1 MEEFKKMDLEV
12 LNKIQE
18 VEKET
23 GQSVLSIYSQVPF
36 GNVITA
42 FREIKV
48 SDLVDMVKSVPIT
61 KLVKGL
67 QIITPNEISQI
78 EIEKLKIVLKYGDM
92 NNVAKLQEKFSERSI
107 IIAISK
113 MSYRRLQ
120 ELLEQNNLEVMIK
133 SIKRNAF
140 LND

>member
-1 MEEFKKMDLEV
+1 MDLEI

-18 VEKET
+18 VEKDT
-23 GQSVLSIYSQVPF
+23 GQSVLSIYSKVPF
-36 GNVITA
+36 GNVVTA
-42 FREIKV
+42 FREIPV

-61 KLVKGL
+61 KLVEGL

-78 EIEKLKIVLKYGDM
+78 EVKKLKIVLKYGDM

-113 MSYRRLQ
+113 ISYRRLQ
-120 ELLEQNNLEVMIK
+120 ELLEQNNLEVMINT
-133 SIKRNAF
+133 INRNAF
-140 LND
+140 LNN

>member
-1 MEEFKKMDLEV
+1 MDLET

-18 VEKET
+18 VEKDT
-23 GQSVLSIYSQVPF
+23 GQSVLSIYSKVPF
-36 GNVITA
+36 GNVVTA
-42 FREIKV
+42 FREIPV

-61 KLVKGL
+61 KLVEGL

-78 EIEKLKIVLKYGDM
+78 EVKKLKIVLKYGDM
-92 NNVAKLQEKFSERSI
+92 NNVAKLQENFSERSI

-113 MSYRRLQ
+113 ISYRRLQ
-120 ELLEQNNLEVMIK
+120 ELLEQNNLRVMIDT
-133 SIKRNAF
+133 INRYAF

>member
-1 MEEFKKMDLEV
+1 MWLCKQIYSS

-18 VEKET
+18 VEKDT
-23 GQSVLSIYSQVPF
+23 GQSVLSIYSKVPF
-36 GNVITA
+36 GNVVTA
-42 FREIKV
+42 FREIPV

-61 KLVKGL
+61 KLVEGL

-78 EIEKLKIVLKYGDM
+78 EVKKLKIVLKYGDM

-113 MSYRRLQ
+113 ISYRRLQ
-120 ELLEQNNLEVMIK
+120 ELLEQNNLDVMIDA
-133 SIKRNAF
+133 INRNAF
-140 LND
+140 LNN

>member
-1 MEEFKKMDLEV
+1 MDLET

-18 VEKET
+18 VEKDT
-23 GQSVLSIYSQVPF
+23 GQSVLSIYSKVPF
-36 GNVITA
+36 GNVVTA
-42 FREIKV
+42 FREIPV

-61 KLVKGL
+61 KLVEGL

-78 EIEKLKIVLKYGDM
+78 EVKKLKIVLKYGDM
-92 NNVAKLQEKFSERSI
+92 NNVAKLQEKFSERST

-120 ELLEQNNLEVMIK
+120 ELLEQNNLDVMIDA
-133 SIKRNAF
+133 INRNAF
-140 LND
+140 LNN

>member
-1 MEEFKKMDLEV
+1 MDLET

-42 FREIKV
+42 FQKIKV

-78 EIEKLKIVLKYGDM
+78 EVEKLKIVLKYGDM
-92 NNVAKLQEKFSERSI
+92 NNVAKLQENFSERSI

-113 MSYRRLQ
+113 ISYRRLQ
-120 ELLEQNNLEVMIK
+120 ELLEQNNLRVMIDT
-133 SIKRNAF
+133 INCYAF

>member
-1 MEEFKKMDLEV
+1 MDLEV

-78 EIEKLKIVLKYGDM
+78 EVEKLKIVLKYGDM

-120 ELLEQNNLEVMIK
+120 ELLEQNNLDVMIK

>member
-1 MEEFKKMDLEV
+1 MDLET

-78 EIEKLKIVLKYGDM
+78 EVEKLKIVLKYGDM

-113 MSYRRLQ
+113 TSYRRLQ
-120 ELLEQNNLEVMIK
+120 ELLEQNNLKVMINY
-133 SIKRNAF
+133 INRNAF

>member
-1 MEEFKKMDLEV
+1 MDLET

-18 VEKET
+18 VEKDT
-23 GQSVLSIYSQVPF
+23 GQSVLSIYSKVPF
-36 GNVITA
+36 GNVVTA
-42 FREIKV
+42 FREIPV
-48 SDLVDMVKSVPIT
+48 SDLADMVKSVPIT
-61 KLVKGL
+61 KLVEGL

-78 EIEKLKIVLKYGDM
+78 EVKKLKIVLKYGDM

-120 ELLEQNNLEVMIK
+120 ELLEQNNLDVMIDA
-133 SIKRNAF
+133 INRNAF
-140 LND
+140 LNN

>member
-1 MEEFKKMDLEV
+1 MLDLQMFTKV
-12 LNKIQE
+12 NE
-18 VEKET
+18 VEKQT
-23 GQSVLSIYSQVPF
+23 GQSLFSLLSKVPL
-36 GNVITA
+36 GNVLMALKELQVT
-42 FREIKV
+42 E
-48 SDLVDMVKSVPIT
+48 LVEMVNSVPVS
-61 KLVKGL
+61 KLIQGL
-67 QIITPNEISQI
+67 TIITPDEISQI
-78 EIEKLKIVLKYGDM
+78 EVEKLKIVLKYGDM

-113 MSYRRLQ
+113 MSCRRLQ

>member
-1 MEEFKKMDLEV
+1 MDLET

-23 GQSVLSIYSQVPF
+23 GQSVLSIYSKVPF

-78 EIEKLKIVLKYGDM
+78 EVEKLKIVLKYGDM
-92 NNVAKLQEKFSERSI
+92 DNVAKLQEKFSERSI

-113 MSYRRLQ
+113 TSYRRLQ
-120 ELLEQNNLEVMIK
+120 ELLEQNNLKVMINY
-133 SIKRNAF
+133 INRNAF

>member
-1 MEEFKKMDLEV
+1 MDLET

-18 VEKET
+18 VEKDT
-23 GQSVLSIYSQVPF
+23 GRSVLSIYSKVPF
-36 GNVITA
+36 GNVVTA
-42 FREIKV
+42 FREIPV

-61 KLVKGL
+61 KLVEGL

-78 EIEKLKIVLKYGDM
+78 EVKKLKIVLKYGDM

-120 ELLEQNNLEVMIK
+120 ELLEQNNLEVMIDA
-133 SIKRNAF
+133 INRNAF
-140 LND
+140 LNN

>member
-1 MEEFKKMDLEV
+1 MDLET

-78 EIEKLKIVLKYGDM
+78 EVEKLKIVLKYGDM
-92 NNVAKLQEKFSERSI
+92 DNVAKLQEKFSERSI

-120 ELLEQNNLEVMIK
+120 ELLEQNNLEVMINA
-133 SIKRNAF
+133 INRNAF

>member
-1 MEEFKKMDLEV
+1 MDLET

-78 EIEKLKIVLKYGDM
+78 EVEKLKIVLKYGDM

-120 ELLEQNNLEVMIK
+120 ELLEQNNLRVMIDT
-133 SIKRNAF
+133 INRYAF

>member
-1 MEEFKKMDLEV
+1 MDLET

-18 VEKET
+18 VEKDT
-23 GQSVLSIYSQVPF
+23 GQSVLSIYSKVPF
-36 GNVITA
+36 GNVVTA
-42 FREIKV
+42 FREIPV

-61 KLVKGL
+61 KLVEGL

-78 EIEKLKIVLKYGDM
+78 EVKKLKIVLKYGDM

-120 ELLEQNNLEVMIK
+120 ELLEQNNLEVMNDTIN
-133 SIKRNAF
+133 RNAF
-140 LND
+140 LNN

>member
-1 MEEFKKMDLEV
+1 MDLET

-18 VEKET
+18 VEKDT
-23 GQSVLSIYSQVPF
+23 GQSVLSIYSKVPF
-36 GNVITA
+36 GNVVTA
-42 FREIKV
+42 FREISV

-61 KLVKGL
+61 KLVEGL

-78 EIEKLKIVLKYGDM
+78 EVKKLKIVLKYGDM

-120 ELLEQNNLEVMIK
+120 ELLERNNLDVMIDA
-133 SIKRNAF
+133 INRNAF
-140 LND
+140 LNN

>member
-1 MEEFKKMDLEV
+1 MDLEI

-18 VEKET
+18 VEKDT
-23 GQSVLSIYSQVPF
+23 GQSVLSIYSKVPF
-36 GNVITA
+36 GNVVTA
-42 FREIKV
+42 FREIPV

-61 KLVKGL
+61 KLVEGL

-78 EIEKLKIVLKYGDM
+78 EVKKLKIVLKYGDM

-113 MSYRRLQ
+113 ISYRRLQ
-120 ELLEQNNLEVMIK
+120 ELLEQNNLEVMIDT
-133 SIKRNAF
+133 INRNAF
-140 LND
+140 LNN

>member
-1 MEEFKKMDLEV
+1 MDLET

-23 GQSVLSIYSQVPF
+23 GQSVLSIYSKVPF

-78 EIEKLKIVLKYGDM
+78 EVEKLKIVLKYGDM
-92 NNVAKLQEKFSERSI
+92 DNVAKLQEKFSERSI

-113 MSYRRLQ
+113 TSYRRLQ
-120 ELLEQNNLEVMIK
+120 ELLEQNNLEVMIDT
-133 SIKRNAF
+133 INRNAF
-140 LND
+140 LNN

>member
-1 MEEFKKMDLEV
+1 MDLET

-18 VEKET
+18 VEKDT
-23 GQSVLSIYSQVPF
+23 GQSVLSIYSKVPF
-36 GNVITA
+36 GNVVTA
-42 FREIKV
+42 FREIPV

-61 KLVKGL
+61 KLVEGL

-78 EIEKLKIVLKYGDM
+78 EVKKLKIVLKYGDM

-107 IIAISK
+107 IIAISE

-120 ELLEQNNLEVMIK
+120 ELLEQNNLEVMIDA
-133 SIKRNAF
+133 INRNAF
-140 LND
+140 LNN

>member
-1 MEEFKKMDLEV
+1 MDLET
-12 LNKIQE
+12 LNKIQK

-36 GNVITA
+36 GNVVTA
-42 FREIKV
+42 FQKIKV
-48 SDLVDMVKSVPIT
+48 SDLVDMIKSVPIT

-78 EIEKLKIVLKYGDM
+78 EVEKLKIVLKYGDM
-92 NNVAKLQEKFSERSI
+92 DNVAKLQEKFSERSI

-113 MSYRRLQ
+113 MSYRRLR
-120 ELLEQNNLEVMIK
+120 ELLEQNNLEVMIDA
-133 SIKRNAF
+133 INRNAF
-140 LND
+140 LNA

>member
-1 MEEFKKMDLEV
+1 MDLET

-18 VEKET
+18 VEKDT
-23 GQSVLSIYSQVPF
+23 GQSVLSIYSKVPF
-36 GNVITA
+36 GNVVTA
-42 FREIKV
+42 FREIPV

-61 KLVKGL
+61 KLVEGL

-78 EIEKLKIVLKYGDM
+78 EVKKLKIVLKYGDM

-107 IIAISK
+107 IIAMSE

-120 ELLEQNNLEVMIK
+120 ELLEQNNLEVMIDA
-133 SIKRNAF
+133 INRNAF
-140 LND
+140 LNN

>member
-1 MEEFKKMDLEV
+1 MDLET

-18 VEKET
+18 VEKDT
-23 GQSVLSIYSQVPF
+23 GQSVLSIYSKVPF
-36 GNVITA
+36 GNVVTA
-42 FREIKV
+42 FREIPV

-61 KLVKGL
+61 KLVEGL

-78 EIEKLKIVLKYGDM
+78 EVKKLKIVLKYGDM

-107 IIAISK
+107 IIAISE

-120 ELLEQNNLEVMIK
+120 ELLEQNNLEVMIDA
-133 SIKRNAF
+133 INRNAF
-140 LND
+140 FK

>member
-1 MEEFKKMDLEV
+1 MDLET

-42 FREIKV
+42 FQKIKV

-78 EIEKLKIVLKYGDM
+78 EVEKLKIVLKYGDM

-120 ELLEQNNLEVMIK
+120 ELLEQNNLRVMIDT
-133 SIKRNAF
+133 INRYAF

>member
-1 MEEFKKMDLEV
+1 MDLET

-18 VEKET
+18 VEKDT
-23 GQSVLSIYSQVPF
+23 GQSVLSIYSKVPF
-36 GNVITA
+36 GNVVTA
-42 FREIKV
+42 FREIPAP
-48 SDLVDMVKSVPIT
+48 DLVDMVKSVPIT
-61 KLVKGL
+61 KLVEGL

-78 EIEKLKIVLKYGDM
+78 EVKKLKIVLKYGDM

-120 ELLEQNNLEVMIK
+120 ELLEQNNLEVMIDA
-133 SIKRNAF
+133 INRNAF
-140 LND
+140 LNN

>member
-1 MEEFKKMDLEV
+1 MDLET

-18 VEKET
+18 VEEET

-42 FREIKV
+42 FQKIKV

-78 EIEKLKIVLKYGDM
+78 EVEKLKIVLKYGDM

-120 ELLEQNNLEVMIK
+120 ELLEQNNLRVMIDT
-133 SIKRNAF
+133 INRYAF

>member
-1 MEEFKKMDLEV
+1 MDLEI

-18 VEKET
+18 VEKDT
-23 GQSVLSIYSQVPF
+23 GQSVLSIYSKVPF
-36 GNVITA
+36 GNVVTA
-42 FREIKV
+42 FREIPV

-61 KLVKGL
+61 KLVEGL

-78 EIEKLKIVLKYGDM
+78 EVKKLKIVLKYGDM

-120 ELLEQNNLEVMIK
+120 ELLEQNNLDVMIDA
-133 SIKRNAF
+133 INRNAF
-140 LND
+140 LNN

>member
-1 MEEFKKMDLEV
+1 MDLET

-23 GQSVLSIYSQVPF
+23 GQSVLSIYSKVPF

-78 EIEKLKIVLKYGDM
+78 EVEKLKIVLKYGDM

-113 MSYRRLQ
+113 ISYRRLQ
-120 ELLEQNNLEVMIK
+120 ELLEQNNLEVMIDT
-133 SIKRNAF
+133 INRNAF
-140 LND
+140 LNN

>member
-1 MEEFKKMDLEV
+1 MDLET

-18 VEKET
+18 VEKDT
-23 GQSVLSIYSQVPF
+23 GQSVLSIYSKVPF
-36 GNVITA
+36 GNVVTA
-42 FREIKV
+42 FREIPV
-48 SDLVDMVKSVPIT
+48 SDLVDMVKSVLIT
-61 KLVKGL
+61 KLVEGL

-78 EIEKLKIVLKYGDM
+78 EVKKLKIVLKYGDM

-120 ELLEQNNLEVMIK
+120 ELLEQNNLDVMIDA
-133 SIKRNAF
+133 INRNAF
-140 LND
+140 LNN

>member
-1 MEEFKKMDLEV
+1 MDLET

-18 VEKET
+18 VEKDT
-23 GQSVLSIYSQVPF
+23 GQSVLSIYSKVPF
-36 GNVITA
+36 GNVVTA
-42 FREIKV
+42 FREIPV

-61 KLVKGL
+61 KLVEGL

-78 EIEKLKIVLKYGDM
+78 EVKKLKIVLKYGDM

-120 ELLEQNNLEVMIK
+120 ELLEQTNLEVMINA
-133 SIKRNAF
+133 INRNAF